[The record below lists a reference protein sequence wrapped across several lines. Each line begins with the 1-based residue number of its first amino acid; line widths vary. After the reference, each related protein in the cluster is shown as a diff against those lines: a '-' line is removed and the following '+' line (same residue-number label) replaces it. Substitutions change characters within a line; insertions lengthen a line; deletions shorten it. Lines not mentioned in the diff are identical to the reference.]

1 VTQWG
6 FSARSIIAWIQR
18 LRDLGVEQCVRIGL
32 AGPVTLAGLIRYAR
46 ICGVSASVQGLA
58 RDAGLARQLF
68 GMITP
73 DHVLR
78 PLGEASDLGD
88 VAPHIFSFGGLA
100 AAARWAGAAA
110 AGHITLD
117 ADGFSVE
124 PP

>member
-1 VTQWG
+1 MFWG
-6 FSARSIIAWIQR
+6 FSAASIVAWIVR
-18 LRDLGVEQCVRIGL
+18 LRDQGIDHPVRIGL
-32 AGPVTLAGLIRYAR
+32 AGPVTLAGLVRYAR

-73 DHVLR
+73 DAVLR
-78 PLGEASDLGD
+78 LLAEARHLGE

-100 AAARWAGAAA
+100 VAARWAAATA
-110 AGHITLD
+110 AGHITLGTE
-117 ADGFSVE
+117 GFSVA